1 MSTDNVGASPDSA
14 GSDAGSPKSLPGTH
28 AATVNVE
35 GFLNS
40 LPRMLLQT
48 NCSLQSFLLTIVN
61 RPHGSLPVTSRPG
74 CTPPC
79 PLPYP
84 EVFGKDV
91 ASKVSNA
98 HVKRLV
104 NLHVLTLDW
113 FHLGCPEVA
122 PSFLFLGSKLSAQQW
137 SAIRMMEFLA
147 FDPNSPQ
154 FVTAAEMGRSA
165 TKVEDLQDCMDV
177 LGRAVVSLHD
187 FDGSYSPLKPS
198 RCGIF
203 DDETLSAGQV
213 VGRVD
218 KDPVMTAKPLEA
230 TRLNFPGPP
239 SFNPRPYMDAET
251 IERYDFPLQTGHVLH
266 EISEDPP
273 RVSVRATKENKLLLY
288 RKLAESGRLKPVKKS
303 TVLVQYPSGLFA
315 VGKDHLRDRLVLDGR
330 PANLADKAQKKWAR
344 AMASASTLSQVHL
357 PAEFDLCISAEDLRD
372 FFYQFQVGDE
382 RVQRNVLCDPVD
394 LCDAPFF
401 FGDGFSWN
409 EDPVYVDLST
419 LAMGDVNAVEFAQS
433 SHLGLCLQHGVA
445 LPHELLTLTGSV
457 PRGLLQVGIIVD
469 DLIVLEQVLK
479 SVRAH
484 DPPLPTQADDR
495 INRALSAYASV
506 GLEHNPKKE
515 FKNETCARFWGL
527 EVDGEKGLLRASTLR
542 LWPLCLITMR
552 VVRLGLATV
561 RLLESLAG
569 SWVSIYGVR
578 RKLFCIPNLIFEPLG
593 IPDQKKVLRL
603 SPELIS
609 ELCPLVIMGTL
620 CVVNLRAG
628 FFDQVVATDASEKW
642 MAGVSAPCPCKV
654 VQELARF
661 SLRKAV
667 WTKLLSPLQAR
678 DRVAGVLDPADE
690 LPDEHY
696 DTHPLWVLMARA
708 LKYKESWREQVRRYT
723 HINVLELRA
732 HLRHE
737 RRLAASLKSLRV
749 LYGLDSQVSLG
760 CLIKGRSSS
769 CSLNTEMQKNM
780 CHAVA
785 SDLYDMYMYFPSAD
799 NPADGPSRESD
810 VPLPSEPLP
819 FWWHSLAEGHVALF
833 DEWMTS
839 LNLDTF
845 LGGVDFS
852 EVYSCVDVDL
862 TTGAFEKKVKFLK
875 RCRHPVSAKKP
886 HRDARHENTLNMM
899 HPESA
904 HREVSI
910 DQNCTLPA
918 EACEILLSFRDD
930 QFFFSGNDK
939 AITQPG
945 ALDLFSGKCGVA
957 RAMVKAGAPWVLT
970 FD

>member
-1 MSTDNVGASPDSA
+1 MNTDNVDASPDSA
-14 GSDAGSPKSLPGTH
+14 GSPAGSPKSLPGTR

-48 NCSLQSFLLTIVN
+48 NCGLQSFLLTIVN
-61 RPHGSLPVTSRPG
+61 RPHGSSPVTSKPG
-74 CTPPC
+74 CTWPC

-98 HVKRLV
+98 HLKRLV
-104 NLHVLTLDW
+104 NLQVLTLDW

-122 PSFLFLGSKLSAQQW
+122 PSFLFLGSKLSAKQW

-147 FDPNSPQ
+147 FDRNSPK

-165 TKVEDLQDCMDV
+165 TKVEDLQECMDV

-203 DDETLSAGQV
+203 DETLSSGQV

-251 IERYDFPLQTGHVLH
+251 IERYDSPLQTGHELG

-303 TVLVQYPSGLFA
+303 TVLVNFSSGLFA

-344 AMASASTLSQVHL
+344 AMASASTLSQLHL
-357 PAEFDLCISAEDLRD
+357 PAEFDLCISGEDLRD

-382 RVQRNVLCDPVD
+382 RVRRNVLCDPVD
-394 LCDAPFF
+394 LCDAPAV
-401 FGDGFSWN
+401 FGDGFSWD
-409 EDPVYVDLST
+409 EDPVYVGLST

-479 SVRAH
+479 SIRSH

-495 INRALSAYASV
+495 INKALSAYASV

-561 RLLESLAG
+561 SLLESLAG

-578 RKLFCIPNLIFEPLG
+578 RKLFCILNLIFEPLG

-609 ELCPLVIMGTL
+609 ELCCLVIMGTL

-628 FFDQVVATDASEKW
+628 FFDHVVATDASEKW
-642 MAGVSAPCPCKV
+642 MAGVSAPCPCNV

-678 DRVAGVLDPADE
+678 DRVAGILDPADE

-708 LKYKESWREQVRRYT
+708 LRYKESWREQVRRYT

-737 RRLAASLKSLRV
+737 RRLAASRKSLRV

-769 CSLNTEMQKNM
+769 CSLNNEMQKNM

-819 FWWHSLAEGHVALF
+819 FWWHSLAEGQAALF

-845 LGGVDFS
+845 LGGVDFFRI
-852 EVYSCVDVDL
+852 VQL
-862 TTGAFEKKVKFLK
+862 R
-875 RCRHPVSAKKP
+875 RC
-886 HRDARHENTLNMM
+886 
-899 HPESA
+899 
-904 HREVSI
+904 
-910 DQNCTLPA
+910 
-918 EACEILLSFRDD
+918 
-930 QFFFSGNDK
+930 
-939 AITQPG
+939 
-945 ALDLFSGKCGVA
+945 
-957 RAMVKAGAPWVLT
+957 
-970 FD
+970 